1 MWGIIVT
8 LLSLL
13 KPYFIQWQFYDIYN
27 IIIINCIPGILGAFI
42 TSMMIGNIK
51 NRRND
56 YYLILLN
63 DMERENNIQ
72 AGIQVGAIFIT
83 IGLSFISG
91 IATGYLMKISTCG
104 KVIHFF
110 TDSELF
116 ENDKNIIDNLE
127 QNQFYS
133 GPINRASLFQNKI
146 DFPPSRA
153 SDIRASHPSYN

>member
-1 MWGIIVT
+1 
-8 LLSLL
+8 
-13 KPYFIQWQFYDIYN
+13 
-27 IIIINCIPGILGAFI
+27 
-42 TSMMIGNIK
+42 
-51 NRRND
+51 
-56 YYLILLN
+56 
-63 DMERENNIQ
+63 MEKL
-72 AGIQVGAIFIT
+72 AV
-83 IGLSFISG
+83 
-91 IATGYLMKISTCG
+91 
-104 KVIHFF
+104 FF